1 MPLAYDDKKGY
12 RHPMS
17 EDQKNWEVL
26 QMKKEQWVKMMLG
39 QIASFLAKE
48 KLINPE
54 EQIRFLSIVQKEE

>member
-26 QMKKEQWVKMMLG
+26 QMKKEQWEKMMLG
-39 QIASFLAKE
+39 QIASFLA
-48 KLINPE
+48 
-54 EQIRFLSIVQKEE
+54 Q

>member
-26 QMKKEQWVKMMLG
+26 QMKKEQWEKMMLG
-39 QIASFLAKE
+39 QIASFLEKE

>member
-1 MPLAYDDKKGY
+1 
-12 RHPMS
+12 MS

-26 QMKKEQWVKMMLG
+26 QMKKEQWEKMMLG